1 MQSLSPTL
9 AWHDARTYIY
19 ALAFT
24 LAGIALPALCHLIP
38 HGGLSLL
45 PIYFFTLIAAY
56 RFGWRT
62 GLLTAMPPAAM
73 LPAILTKSLLLAAF
87 AALVAARSRRPLWL
101 GLVVVVA
108 AYQLAGSLLEW
119 AYTGSLAAALQDV
132 RLGLP
137 GILLQIGGGWLVL
150 RKWGAM

>member
-62 GLLTAMPPAAM
+62 GLLTALLTPLANHLLTAMPPAAM

-87 AALVAARSRRPLWL
+87 AALVFAVDGEHDLLHGGFAEEFPR
-101 GLVVVVA
+101 LV
-108 AYQLAGSLLEW
+108 
-119 AYTGSLAAALQDV
+119 
-132 RLGLP
+132 R
-137 GILLQIGGGWLVL
+137 
-150 RKWGAM
+150 